1 MSKSAILSVKIL
13 ADATKAKAGLDSAA
27 GEVDKFEKSAGNS
40 LKNWESHLNKA
51 TAAMSAV
58 SAGVIAMGKQAL
70 DAASNLQ
77 QSTGA
82 VESVFKGQAARVKEF
97 SDQAAQAV
105 GLSKNQYNELASV
118 LGAQLKNI
126 GVEQGALVGQ
136 TNDLIKTG
144 ADLAA
149 TFGGTTADAV
159 SALSAL
165 MRGERDPIERYG
177 VSIKQATIEAKLAE
191 MGLKGLEGEAK
202 TAAETQATLALLTEQ
217 TSSSLGQFS
226 READTAAGAQQRAAA
241 EWENAKASLGEAL
254 LPYAAEAARVLG
266 DMAKAIGEHPEL
278 FQLAAGAVLG
288 LTGALLGLKTTI
300 TVVQTLKAANDLLNL
315 SMLANPYIAV
325 AAAVAALVAWFVHAY
340 NTNEDF
346 RASVDR
352 VVGALK
358 TGFLWVLN
366 EVNTLLGIVAKA
378 FTNPRDAMIDFATIA
393 RNRLQT
399 VQNFLAGVQAW
410 LSHVTESATGP
421 GKWIAHGFQIAIDKI
436 RDFISWIQSA
446 YEWVT
451 SFGRAGGFEGG
462 HASAYF
468 SAAPADLYMTP
479 DTDNL
484 LRFAR
489 ATPDITAARVNSI
502 SPIGR
507 ISTATPSAT
516 PVVIHVNITDS
527 VIGDDDHLARTVT
540 RAIEKSNVHLGKGL
554 L

>member
-1 MSKSAILSVKIL
+1 MSKSAILSVRII
-13 ADATKAKAGLDSAA
+13 ADAAKAKAGFNQAA
-27 GEVDKFEKSAGNS
+27 KGADDFQKSAGSS
-40 LKNWESHLNKA
+40 LAKYEQHLNKA

-58 SAGVIAMGKQAL
+58 SAGVIAMGKKSL

-82 VESVFKGQAARVKEF
+82 VESVFQGQANRVKEF

-217 TSSSLGQFS
+217 TSSSMGQFA

-254 LPYAAEAARVLG
+254 LPYAAKAATVLG
-266 DMAKAIGEHPEL
+266 DLAKIVGEHPEL
-278 FQLAAGAVLG
+278 FQIAAAAVLG
-288 LTGALLGLKTTI
+288 LTGALLGLRATI
-300 TVVQTLKAANDLLNL
+300 TVVQTLKTANDLLNL
-315 SMLANPYIAV
+315 SMLANPYVAV
-325 AAAVAALVAWFVHAY
+325 AAAVAALVGWFVYAY

-358 TGFLWVLN
+358 TGFLWVL
-366 EVNTLLGIVAKA
+366 EEAKRLLELLALA
-378 FTNPRDAMIDFATIA
+378 FTNPRDALVLFADLA
-393 RNRLQT
+393 RQRLQT
-399 VQNFLAGVQAW
+399 VSNYLSGVQNW
-410 LSHVTESATGP
+410 LNAVAESATGP
-421 GKWIAHGFQIAIDKI
+421 GRLIAIGFNRAI
-436 RDFISWIQSA
+436 ERIQEFIGWIKSA

-451 SFGRAGGFEGG
+451 SFGTAYEGG
-462 HASAYF
+462 HAGGYF
-468 SAAPADLYMTP
+468 SAAAAELTMTP
-479 DTDNL
+479 NVDDI
-484 LRFAR
+484 LRFAH
-489 ATPDITAARVNSI
+489 AGPDLTAAFSTPPRTLTPRFAVN
-502 SPIGR
+502 PQKQ
-507 ISTATPSAT
+507 A
-516 PVVIHVNITDS
+516 PVINITLNGPVDPQES
-527 VIGDDDHLARTVT
+527 ARLIGKELRKLEVIEAW
-540 RAIEKSNVHLGKGL
+540 
-554 L
+554 

>member
-1 MSKSAILSVKIL
+1 MSKSAILSVRIL
-13 ADATKAKAGLDSAA
+13 ADAAKAKAGFNEAA
-27 GEVDKFEKSAGNS
+27 NGVDKFEKSAGSS
-40 LKNWESHLNKA
+40 LAKYEKHLNRA
-51 TAAMSAV
+51 AAAMTGV
-58 SAGVIAMGKQAL
+58 SAGVIAMGKKAL
-70 DAASNLQ
+70 ESASNLQ

-82 VESVFKGQAARVKEF
+82 VESVFKAQADQVLKF
-97 SDQAAQAV
+97 SNAAAQAV

-126 GVEQGALVGQ
+126 GVENDQLVGK

-191 MGLKGLEGEAK
+191 LGLSDLEGEAK

-241 EWENAKASLGEAL
+241 EWENSKAALGEAL

-266 DMAKAIGEHPEL
+266 DVARAIGEHPEL
-278 FQLAAGAVLG
+278 FQAAAGAVLG
-288 LTGALLGLKTTI
+288 LTGVLLGLKGTI
-300 TVVQTLKAANDLLNL
+300 TVVQTLKTANDLLNL
-315 SMLANPYIAV
+315 SMLANPYVAV
-325 AAAVAALVAWFVHAY
+325 AAAVAALVGWFVYAY

-352 VVGALK
+352 VVGELK

-366 EVNTLLGIVAKA
+366 EVKTLLGIVALA
-378 FTNPRDAMIDFATIA
+378 FTNPRDALIQFANLG
-393 RNRLQT
+393 RRHLQT
-399 VQNFLAGVQAW
+399 VANYLSGVQKW
-410 LSHVTESATGP
+410 LDAVAESATGP
-421 GKWIAHGFQIAIDKI
+421 GRLIAVGFNWAIE
-436 RDFISWIQSA
+436 RVQTFISWIKSA

-451 SFGRAGGFEGG
+451 SFGTAYEGG
-462 HASAYF
+462 HASGYF
-468 SAAPADLYMTP
+468 SAAAAELTMTP
-479 DTDNL
+479 NVDDIF
-484 LRFAR
+484 RFSHAE
-489 ATPDITAARVNSI
+489 PDITAARAAI
-502 SPIGR
+502 AAPIRFDRAIGR
-507 ISTATPSAT
+507 PKPT
-516 PVVIHVNITDS
+516 VINVNISDS
-527 VIGDDDHLARTVT
+527 AIGDEEYLAQTIK
-540 RAIEKSNVHLGKGL
+540 RAIRNSDIRNGRGL
-554 L
+554 I

>member
-1 MSKSAILSVKIL
+1 MSKSAILSVRII
-13 ADATKAKAGLDSAA
+13 ADAAKAKAGFNQAA
-27 GEVDKFEKSAGNS
+27 KGADDFQKSAGSS
-40 LKNWESHLNKA
+40 LAKYEQHLNKA

-58 SAGVIAMGKQAL
+58 SAGVIAMGKKAL
-70 DAASNLQ
+70 ESASNLQ

-97 SDQAAQAV
+97 SDAAAQAV

-315 SMLANPYIAV
+315 SMLANPYVAV
-325 AAAVAALVAWFVHAY
+325 AAAVAALVGWFVYAY

-352 VVGALK
+352 VVAALK

-378 FTNPRDAMIDFATIA
+378 FTNPRDAMIQFANIA
-393 RNRLQT
+393 QDRLQT

-410 LSHVTESATGP
+410 LAKVSESATGP
-421 GKWIAHGFQIAIDKI
+421 GKWIAHGFQIAINKI
-436 RDFISWIQSA
+436 RDFIDWIQSA
-446 YEWVT
+446 WEWVT
-451 SFGRAGGFEGG
+451 SFGRAGGFDGG
-462 HASAYF
+462 HAYGYF
-468 SAAPADLYMTP
+468 SAPPADLYMTP
-479 DTDNL
+479 NL
-484 LRFAR
+484 DEILRFAH
-489 ATPDITAARVNSI
+489 ADPELTAARAATFA
-502 SPIGR
+502 PRPR
-507 ISTATPSAT
+507 ITPVAKPVD
-516 PVVIHVNITDS
+516 PVVIHVNIADS
-527 VIGDDDHLARTVT
+527 VIGDEDHLARTIT
-540 RAIEKSNVHLGKGL
+540 RAIRNSDIRNGRRLI
-554 L
+554 

>member
-1 MSKSAILSVKIL
+1 MSKSAILSVRII
-13 ADATKAKAGLDSAA
+13 ADAAKAKAGFNQAA
-27 GEVDKFEKSAGNS
+27 KGADDFQKSAGSS
-40 LKNWESHLNKA
+40 LAKYEQHLNKA

-58 SAGVIAMGKQAL
+58 SAGVIAMGKKSL

-82 VESVFKGQAARVKEF
+82 VESVFQGQANRVKEF

-217 TSSSLGQFS
+217 TSSSMGQFA

-254 LPYAAEAARVLG
+254 LPYAAKAATVLG
-266 DMAKAIGEHPEL
+266 DLAKIVGEHPEL
-278 FQLAAGAVLG
+278 FQIAAAAVLG
-288 LTGALLGLKTTI
+288 LTGALLGLRTTI
-300 TVVQTLKAANDLLNL
+300 TVVQTLKTANDLLNL
-315 SMLANPYIAV
+315 SMLANPYVAV
-325 AAAVAALVAWFVHAY
+325 AAAVAALVAIFIHAY

-358 TGFLWVLN
+358 TGFLWVL
-366 EVNTLLGIVAKA
+366 EEAKRLLELLALA
-378 FTNPRDAMIDFATIA
+378 FTNPRDALVLFADLA
-393 RNRLQT
+393 RQRLQT
-399 VQNFLAGVQAW
+399 VSNYLSGVQNW
-410 LSHVTESATGP
+410 LNAVAESATGP
-421 GKWIAHGFQIAIDKI
+421 GRLIAIGFNWAI
-436 RDFISWIQSA
+436 ERIQEFIGWIKSA

-451 SFGRAGGFEGG
+451 SFGTTYEGG
-462 HASAYF
+462 HAGGYF
-468 SAAPADLYMTP
+468 SAAAAELTMTP
-479 DTDNL
+479 NVDDI
-484 LRFAR
+484 LRFAH
-489 ATPDITAARVNSI
+489 AGPDLTAAFSTPLRTLAPRFAVN
-502 SPIGR
+502 PQKQ
-507 ISTATPSAT
+507 A
-516 PVVIHVNITDS
+516 PVINITLNGPVDPQES
-527 VIGDDDHLARTVT
+527 ARLIGKELRKLEVIEAW
-540 RAIEKSNVHLGKGL
+540 
-554 L
+554 

>member
-1 MSKSAILSVKIL
+1 MSKSAILSVRIL
-13 ADATKAKAGLDSAA
+13 ADAAKAKAGFNDAA
-27 GEVDKFEKSAGNS
+27 NGVDKFEKSAGSS
-40 LKNWESHLNKA
+40 LAKYEKHLNRA
-51 TAAMSAV
+51 TAAMTGV
-58 SAGVIAMGKQAL
+58 SAGVIAMGKKAL
-70 DAASNLQ
+70 ESASNLQ

-82 VESVFKGQAARVKEF
+82 VESVFKAQADQVLKF
-97 SDQAAQAV
+97 SNAAAQAV

-126 GVEQGALVGQ
+126 GVENDQLVGK
-136 TNDLIKTG
+136 TNELIKTG

-191 MGLKGLEGEAK
+191 MGLSDLEGEAK

-241 EWENAKASLGEAL
+241 EWENAKAALGEAL

-266 DMAKAIGEHPEL
+266 DVARAIGEHPEL

-315 SMLANPYIAV
+315 SMLANPYVAV
-325 AAAVAALVAWFVHAY
+325 AAAVAALVGWFVYAY

-352 VVGALK
+352 VVAALRD
-358 TGFLWVLN
+358 GFLWILN
-366 EVNTLLGIVAKA
+366 EVQTLLGIVARA
-378 FTNPRDAMIDFATIA
+378 FTNPRDAMIQFANIA
-393 RNRLQT
+393 QDRLQK
-399 VQNFLAGVQAW
+399 VQDFLAGVQAW
-410 LSHVTESATGP
+410 LGHVAESAAGP
-421 GKWIAHGFQIAIDKI
+421 GRWIAYGFQIAIDKI

-446 YEWVT
+446 WEWVT
-451 SFGRAGGFEGG
+451 SFGQAGGFDGG
-462 HASAYF
+462 HAYGYF
-468 SAAPADLYMTP
+468 SAAAAELTMTP
-479 DTDNL
+479 HVDDVF
-484 LRFAR
+484 RFGQAM
-489 ATPDITAARVNSI
+489 PDITAARAAIS
-502 SPIGR
+502 SPIR
-507 ISTATPSAT
+507 FDRSVKAKQPT
-516 PVVIHVNITDS
+516 VINVHVSDS
-527 VIGDDDHLARTVT
+527 VIGDEDHLARTIAQVLT
-540 RAIEKSNVHLGKGL
+540 KNDVHYGRSL